1 MKLNNI
7 FKQALLLTLAVI
19 GLTFTAC
26 NNDNEKNSAV
36 ILEAYGPS
44 PAFRGG
50 KLSFIGRNMDRVA
63 SIILPEN
70 VEITEIERVN
80 SGLIK
85 VTIPQ
90 NAEPGL
96 VTLKTFDGNTIVSK
110 SKLTY
115 TEPIE
120 IESITPNP
128 VKPGELLTIEGD
140 YLNLITRVIF
150 ADGVEVESEAFL
162 TWERAKIE
170 VIVPMTAQTG
180 TITLADDAVIPMELE
195 SEEVLQVILPSVE
208 TVLDLNDRK
217 PGDEIKTAVKDID
230 LVASV
235 VLPDETAIDFTINE
249 NELSFVLPAGATDGM
264 ISMVAHSG
272 VKVAIAQ
279 IGMAIPMNLEA
290 TPSTGLRGG
299 DMISVKGNNMEI
311 VTSVL
316 FPNNADEV
324 MPVSQTANE
333 IIVIMPAMAQSGELT
348 LNTASGNTATV
359 MIETLKPTV
368 NAYNPS
374 PVAAGNDLIIEGE
387 NLDLVATVIFGGNKS
402 VEPVTSSV
410 NALTVNVPVDAES
423 GEVTLVMTNGES
435 VVCATLEVDKPVFC
449 YIPVLPDADTEIHAG
464 TILALDVENGDKL
477 TGVQINGN
485 DVQYINL
492 DNKLYVS
499 IPSNVGGNTIITLI
513 SSNGSIDYTIQ
524 VIGSGTVET
533 VIMDEIHDLGNWA
546 GEGDGGAFRLYKES
560 FEGVATGSI
569 LKFYFAIYDDAQ
581 IQLNNANWSQWG
593 NILDF
598 NDHSQTTYEM
608 EMTADFLDFIMSAND
623 GWSTTA
629 MVIQGKNM
637 IISRVSIITTGG
649 GASAGV
655 VLMDTPR
662 DLGNW
667 AGESDGGAFRIYKEQ
682 FEGTGVKPGSILKFE
697 VNIYGYGQIQI
708 NDAGWGQ
715 WAIIDYPDPV
725 SEFEIVI
732 DEDLYNRMLTVD
744 DGWSTTALIVQ
755 GAGMIVNKVSL
766 IP

>member
-1 MKLNNI
+1 M
-7 FKQALLLTLAVI
+7 
-19 GLTFTAC
+19 
-26 NNDNEKNSAV
+26 
-36 ILEAYGPS
+36 
-44 PAFRGG
+44 
-50 KLSFIGRNMDRVA
+50 
-63 SIILPEN
+63 
-70 VEITEIERVN
+70 
-80 SGLIK
+80 
-85 VTIPQ
+85 
-90 NAEPGL
+90 
-96 VTLKTFDGNTIVSK
+96 
-110 SKLTY
+110 
-115 TEPIE
+115 
-120 IESITPNP
+120 
-128 VKPGELLTIEGD
+128 
-140 YLNLITRVIF
+140 
-150 ADGVEVESEAFL
+150 
-162 TWERAKIE
+162 
-170 VIVPMTAQTG
+170 
-180 TITLADDAVIPMELE
+180 
-195 SEEVLQVILPSVE
+195 
-208 TVLDLNDRK
+208 
-217 PGDEIKTAVKDID
+217 
-230 LVASV
+230 
-235 VLPDETAIDFTINE
+235 
-249 NELSFVLPAGATDGM
+249 
-264 ISMVAHSG
+264 
-272 VKVAIAQ
+272 
-279 IGMAIPMNLEA
+279 
-290 TPSTGLRGG
+290 
-299 DMISVKGNNMEI
+299 
-311 VTSVL
+311 
-316 FPNNADEV
+316 
-324 MPVSQTANE
+324 
-333 IIVIMPAMAQSGELT
+333 
-348 LNTASGNTATV
+348 
-359 MIETLKPTV
+359 
-368 NAYNPS
+368 
-374 PVAAGNDLIIEGE
+374 
-387 NLDLVATVIFGGNKS
+387 
-402 VEPVTSSV
+402 
-410 NALTVNVPVDAES
+410 
-423 GEVTLVMTNGES
+423 
-435 VVCATLEVDKPVFC
+435 
-449 YIPVLPDADTEIHAG
+449 
-464 TILALDVENGDKL
+464 DVENGDKL

-560 FEGVATGSI
+560 FEGVAAGSI